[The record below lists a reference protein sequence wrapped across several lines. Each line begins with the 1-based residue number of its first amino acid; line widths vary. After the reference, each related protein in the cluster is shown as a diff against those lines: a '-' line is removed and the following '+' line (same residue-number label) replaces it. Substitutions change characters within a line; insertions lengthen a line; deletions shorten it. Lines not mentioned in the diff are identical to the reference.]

1 MHHHLPLW
9 ATLTLAAAL
18 SACSPQAI
26 QQQVSGSLQI
36 KSTSVASGAL
46 PDSAGC
52 KGAGVSPQISWSAP
66 PAGTKSLAL
75 ILDDRDAPVGHL
87 HRHYY
92 VHWLVFD
99 MPAERL
105 DLTEGLPRDPLPDGT
120 QQGTNDAHEFGYSGP
135 CPYAGSTHHYAITV
149 YALDTT
155 LGLPVATTGGQL
167 LTAIDGHILAGGQ
180 ILVTYTH

>member
-1 MHHHLPLW
+1 MHHHLPSW

-75 ILDDRDAPVGHL
+75 ILD
-87 HRHYY
+87 
-92 VHWLVFD
+92 D

>member
-26 QQQVSGSLQI
+26 QQQVNGSLQL
-36 KSTSVASGAL
+36 KSTSAATGAL

-52 KGAGVSPQISWSAP
+52 KGPGASPQISWSEP

-75 ILDDRDAPVGHL
+75 IMDDKDAPVGHL

-99 MPAERL
+99 MPADRR
-105 DLTEGLPRDPLPDGT
+105 DLTEGLQRDPLPDGT
-120 QQGTNDAHEFGYSGP
+120 QQGRNDAHEFGYSGP
-135 CPYAGSTHHYAITV
+135 CPYVGSTHHYAITV
-149 YALDTT
+149 YALDTN
-155 LGLPVATTGGQL
+155 LGLPVATTGAQL